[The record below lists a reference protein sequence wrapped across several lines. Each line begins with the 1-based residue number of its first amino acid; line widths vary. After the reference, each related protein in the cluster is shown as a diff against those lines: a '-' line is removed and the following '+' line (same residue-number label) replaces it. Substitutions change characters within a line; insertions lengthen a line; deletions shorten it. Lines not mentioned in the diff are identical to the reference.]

1 MDLQGLLY
9 VLLIYLG
16 ATALCVALFDKL
28 GLGSVVGFIVAGIV
42 IGPHTPGP
50 IATNDVAQLQGI
62 AELGVVLFMFIVG
75 LQLRPRQ
82 LWAMRGQLTKLGGG
96 QVLLSAAALTPM
108 LVFGFGNSWP
118 TGVILGLG
126 LAMSSTAVV
135 LTILASRGEMATR
148 HGQSMFATLMAQDI
162 LFVLIMALIP
172 LLGVSMAAADQ
183 EPIWLEILASV
194 GVLGAILLGGRF
206 VLPMALG
213 WAARTRNREA
223 FGILLFLGVI
233 AAAWVSELAGISMTL
248 GAFLLGVMLSA
259 SDYRYQVEAV
269 VEPFKVLMMGLFF
282 VSVGMAIEFD
292 ALVSDWQSLVLLVVG
307 VLVIKGLVLGGLCR
321 LLGQDRPTAIRSAFG
336 LAQVG
341 EMAFVIFTTAAA
353 AGLLDAEGKA
363 LGFLVISSTMVLT
376 PLLFKAGD
384 RLARALKSAREV
396 EPEAAPEELHNHL
409 VIVGLNN
416 VGRLIALLAEQAEIP
431 YVAFDK
437 EIDEVNRCQRAGR
450 CARFGD
456 IRRGAVQQAASL
468 GRARAVFIATIDKNR
483 VRAIA
488 LSLRTDYPQLQIFAR
503 TETLREGAY
512 LREHGIHN
520 AGTMYIESTLFRGGQ
535 LLKVLGVPEEQAGEL
550 IEDMRRDDFRLLKK
564 AFSVAD

>member
-1 MDLQGLLY
+1 MDLHGLLY

-28 GLGSVVGFIVAGIV
+28 GLGSVVGFIVAGIA

-50 IATNDVAQLQGI
+50 IATTDVAQLQGI

-75 LQLRPRQ
+75 LQLQPRQ
-82 LWAMRGQLTKLGGG
+82 LWAMKGRLTRLGGG

-108 LVFGFGNSWP
+108 LVFGFGNSWA

-135 LTILASRGEMATR
+135 LTILSARGEMATR

-172 LLGVSMAAADQ
+172 LLAANMAAADD
-183 EPIWLEILASV
+183 EPIWLEILFGV
-194 GVLGAILLGGRF
+194 GMLGAILLGGRF

-223 FGILLFLGVI
+223 FGILMFLGVI
-233 AAAWVSELAGISMTL
+233 AAAWMSELAGISMTL

-269 VEPFKVLMMGLFF
+269 AEPFKIVLMGLFF

-292 ALVSDWQSLVLLVVG
+292 ALVSDWQSLVLLVVA
-307 VLVIKGLVLGGLCR
+307 VLAIKGLVLGGLCR

-341 EMAFVIFTTAAA
+341 EMAFVIFTTAAG
-353 AGLLDAEGKA
+353 AGLLDARGKA
-363 LGFLVISSTMVLT
+363 LGFLVIASTMMLT
-376 PLLFKAGD
+376 PLLFRAGD
-384 RLARALKSAREV
+384 RLAGALKRAREV
-396 EPEAAPEELHNHL
+396 EPEAAPEELRNHL
-409 VIVGLNN
+409 VIVGLNE

-437 EIDEVNRCQRAGR
+437 DIAEVNRCQRAGR
-450 CARFGD
+450 CARLGD
-456 IRRGAVQQAASL
+456 IRRGAVQQAAGL
-468 GRARAVFIATIDKNR
+468 GRARVVFIATIDKNR

-503 TETLREGAY
+503 TETLREAAY
-512 LREHGIHN
+512 LRKRGIHN

-550 IEDMRRDDFRLLKK
+550 IEAMRRDDFSLLKK
-564 AFSVAD
+564 AFGVAD